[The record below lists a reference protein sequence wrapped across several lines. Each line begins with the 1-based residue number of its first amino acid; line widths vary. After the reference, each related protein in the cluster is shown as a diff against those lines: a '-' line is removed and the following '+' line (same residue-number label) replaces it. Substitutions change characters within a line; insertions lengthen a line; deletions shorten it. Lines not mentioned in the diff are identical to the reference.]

1 MNQTSQQPSLKEK
14 QSHGTRLFPCAY
26 YHFCNPSHRLRVR
39 HHWHEEVEI
48 VYLHHGSFKLD
59 INMEPYGTDRECFL
73 FINSGEL
80 HSLRSLSMEFDEQ
93 AVVFSPSMLLFQ
105 DYDSIDESILLPL
118 TQNKL
123 TFPRF
128 LDQTSP
134 FFSAFRSCYQQIS
147 HIFSQSKETL
157 ITGEQ
162 ILTDD
167 VISQLQIKAGILQLI
182 GILMEAGLM
191 CQSPR
196 TESQKIT
203 AIKTV
208 LSYITDHYH
217 EKLYVQ
223 DLASQV
229 NMNEQYFCRFFK
241 RSIGKT
247 PIDYINDYRLNKVIR
262 LLETGDA
269 QITEICL
276 ECGFN
281 NMGDFSATFQAQNRN
296 HSSVI
301 PKIISFQKVRIIYF
315 LISFSVVFLL
325 SIVYNVTK

>member
-162 ILTDD
+162 ILKDD
-167 VISQLQIKAGILQLI
+167 VISQLQIKEGILQLI

-247 PIDYINDYRLNKVIR
+247 PIDFINDYRLNKVIR

-281 NMGDFSATFQAQNRN
+281 NMGNFQRLFKRKTGITPLQYR
-296 HSSVI
+296 
-301 PKIISFQKVRIIYF
+301 KLY
-315 LISFSVVFLL
+315 L
-325 SIVYNVTK
+325 SKKSE

>member
-26 YHFCNPSHRLRVR
+26 YRFCNPSHRLRVR

-134 FFSAFRSCYQQIS
+134 FFSVFRSCYQQIS

-157 ITGEQ
+157 LTGEQ

-281 NMGDFSATFQAQNRN
+281 NMGNFQRLFKRKTGITPLQYR
-296 HSSVI
+296 
-301 PKIISFQKVRIIYF
+301 KLY
-315 LISFSVVFLL
+315 L
-325 SIVYNVTK
+325 SKKSE

>member
-167 VISQLQIKAGILQLI
+167 VISQLHIKAGILQLI

-191 CQSPR
+191 CHSPR

-269 QITEICL
+269 PVTEICL

-281 NMGDFSATFQAQNRN
+281 NMGNFQRLFKRKTGITPLQYR
-296 HSSVI
+296 
-301 PKIISFQKVRIIYF
+301 KLY
-315 LISFSVVFLL
+315 L
-325 SIVYNVTK
+325 SRKSE

>member
-80 HSLRSLSMEFDEQ
+80 HSLRSLSMDFDEQ

-229 NMNEQYFCRFFK
+229 NMNDQYFCRFFK

-269 QITEICL
+269 PVTEICL

-281 NMGDFSATFQAQNRN
+281 NMGNFQRLFKRKTGITPLQYR
-296 HSSVI
+296 
-301 PKIISFQKVRIIYF
+301 KLY
-315 LISFSVVFLL
+315 L
-325 SIVYNVTK
+325 SKKSE

>member
-39 HHWHEEVEI
+39 HHWHEEVKI
-48 VYLHHGSFKLD
+48 IYLHHGSFKLD

-281 NMGDFSATFQAQNRN
+281 NMGNFQRLFKRKTGITPLQYR
-296 HSSVI
+296 
-301 PKIISFQKVRIIYF
+301 KLY
-315 LISFSVVFLL
+315 L
-325 SIVYNVTK
+325 SKKSE

>member
-128 LDQTSP
+128 LDQTSS

-229 NMNEQYFCRFFK
+229 NMNEQYFCSFFK

-281 NMGDFSATFQAQNRN
+281 NMGNFQRLFKRKTGITPLQYR
-296 HSSVI
+296 
-301 PKIISFQKVRIIYF
+301 KLY
-315 LISFSVVFLL
+315 L
-325 SIVYNVTK
+325 SKKSE

>member
-167 VISQLQIKAGILQLI
+167 VISQLQIKAGTLQLI

-281 NMGDFSATFQAQNRN
+281 NMGNFQRLFKRKTGITPLQYR
-296 HSSVI
+296 
-301 PKIISFQKVRIIYF
+301 KLY
-315 LISFSVVFLL
+315 L
-325 SIVYNVTK
+325 SKKSE

>member
-134 FFSAFRSCYQQIS
+134 FFSVFRSCYQQIS

-157 ITGEQ
+157 LTGEQ

-269 QITEICL
+269 QITKICL

-281 NMGDFSATFQAQNRN
+281 NMGNFQRLFKRKTGITPLQYR
-296 HSSVI
+296 
-301 PKIISFQKVRIIYF
+301 KLY
-315 LISFSVVFLL
+315 L
-325 SIVYNVTK
+325 SKKSE

>member
-157 ITGEQ
+157 LTGEQ

-281 NMGDFSATFQAQNRN
+281 NMGNFQRLFKRKTGITPLQYRKLYFSKK
-296 HSSVI
+296 SE
-301 PKIISFQKVRIIYF
+301 
-315 LISFSVVFLL
+315 
-325 SIVYNVTK
+325 

>member
-269 QITEICL
+269 QITEIYL
-276 ECGFN
+276 ECRFN
-281 NMGDFSATFQAQNRN
+281 NMGNFQRLFKRKTGITPLQYR
-296 HSSVI
+296 
-301 PKIISFQKVRIIYF
+301 KLY
-315 LISFSVVFLL
+315 L
-325 SIVYNVTK
+325 SKKPE

>member
-128 LDQTSP
+128 LDQTSS

-147 HIFSQSKETL
+147 HIFSQSTETL
-157 ITGEQ
+157 LTGEQ

-281 NMGDFSATFQAQNRN
+281 NMGNFQRLFKRKTGITPLQYR
-296 HSSVI
+296 
-301 PKIISFQKVRIIYF
+301 KLY
-315 LISFSVVFLL
+315 L
-325 SIVYNVTK
+325 SKKSE

>member
-147 HIFSQSKETL
+147 HIFSRSKETL

-247 PIDYINDYRLNKVIR
+247 PIDFINDYRLNKVIR

-269 QITEICL
+269 QITEIYL
-276 ECGFN
+276 ECGLN
-281 NMGDFSATFQAQNRN
+281 NMGNFQRLFKRKTGITPLQYR
-296 HSSVI
+296 
-301 PKIISFQKVRIIYF
+301 KLY
-315 LISFSVVFLL
+315 L
-325 SIVYNVTK
+325 SKKSE

>member
-167 VISQLQIKAGILQLI
+167 VISQLLIKAGILQLI

-247 PIDYINDYRLNKVIR
+247 PIDFINDYRLNKVIR

-281 NMGDFSATFQAQNRN
+281 NMGNFQRLFKRKTGITPLQYR
-296 HSSVI
+296 
-301 PKIISFQKVRIIYF
+301 KLY
-315 LISFSVVFLL
+315 L
-325 SIVYNVTK
+325 SKKSE

>member
-241 RSIGKT
+241 EYTGATFSQYLAK
-247 PIDYINDYRLNKVIR
+247 YRVLQAEQPLAQTSKKISEIA
-262 LLETGDA
+262 LETGFADESSFI
-269 QITEICL
+269 QCFRKYYGCTPGNYRKEIT
-276 ECGFN
+276 
-281 NMGDFSATFQAQNRN
+281 QNPFFR
-296 HSSVI
+296 
-301 PKIISFQKVRIIYF
+301 QD
-315 LISFSVVFLL
+315 
-325 SIVYNVTK
+325 

>member
-134 FFSAFRSCYQQIS
+134 FFLPSAA
-147 HIFSQSKETL
+147 
-157 ITGEQ
+157 
-162 ILTDD
+162 
-167 VISQLQIKAGILQLI
+167 VI
-182 GILMEAGLM
+182 
-191 CQSPR
+191 
-196 TESQKIT
+196 
-203 AIKTV
+203 
-208 LSYITDHYH
+208 
-217 EKLYVQ
+217 
-223 DLASQV
+223 
-229 NMNEQYFCRFFK
+229 
-241 RSIGKT
+241 
-247 PIDYINDYRLNKVIR
+247 
-262 LLETGDA
+262 
-269 QITEICL
+269 
-276 ECGFN
+276 
-281 NMGDFSATFQAQNRN
+281 NR
-296 HSSVI
+296 SVI
-301 PKIISFQKVRIIYF
+301 FFREAKKLCSPANRFLRMMSSLSCRSRQGYF
-315 LISFSVVFLL
+315 SSSGFSWKPV
-325 SIVYNVTK
+325 

>member
-128 LDQTSP
+128 LDQTIP
-134 FFSAFRSCYQQIS
+134 FFPAFRSCYQQIS
-147 HIFSQSKETL
+147 RIFSKNNETL
-157 ITGEQ
+157 VTGEQ
-162 ILTDD
+162 ILTDN
-167 VISQLQIKAGILQLI
+167 VIAQLQIKAGILQLI

-191 CQSPR
+191 RQSPGS
-196 TESQKIT
+196 ESQKIT

-208 LSYITDHYH
+208 LSYITEHYQ

-223 DLASQV
+223 DLASQI

-262 LLETGDA
+262 LLETRDA
-269 QITEICL
+269 PVTEVCL

-281 NMGDFSATFQAQNRN
+281 NMGNFQRLFKRKTGTTPLQYRKLYLARK
-296 HSSVI
+296 SE
-301 PKIISFQKVRIIYF
+301 
-315 LISFSVVFLL
+315 
-325 SIVYNVTK
+325 

>member
-167 VISQLQIKAGILQLI
+167 VTSQLQIKAGILQLI

-281 NMGDFSATFQAQNRN
+281 NMGNFQRLFKRKTGITPLQYR
-296 HSSVI
+296 
-301 PKIISFQKVRIIYF
+301 KLY
-315 LISFSVVFLL
+315 L
-325 SIVYNVTK
+325 SKKSE

>member
-26 YHFCNPSHRLRVR
+26 YHFCNPSHRLRVS

-134 FFSAFRSCYQQIS
+134 FFSVFRSCYQQIS

-157 ITGEQ
+157 LTGEQ

-281 NMGDFSATFQAQNRN
+281 NMGNFQRLFKRKTGITPLQYR
-296 HSSVI
+296 
-301 PKIISFQKVRIIYF
+301 KLY
-315 LISFSVVFLL
+315 L
-325 SIVYNVTK
+325 SKKSE

>member
-1 MNQTSQQPSLKEK
+1 MNQTSQQPGLKEK

-26 YHFCNPSHRLRVR
+26 YHFCNPNHRLRVR
-39 HHWHEEVEI
+39 HHWHEEIEI
-48 VYLHHGSFKLD
+48 IYLQHGSFKLD

-73 FINSGEL
+73 FLNSGEL

-105 DYDSIDESILLPL
+105 DYDSIDECILLPL

-134 FFSAFRSCYQQIS
+134 FFPTFRSCYQQIS
-147 HIFSQSKETL
+147 HIFSRSKEAL
-157 ITGEQ
+157 IAGEQ

-191 CQSPR
+191 CQSSR

-223 DLASQV
+223 DLAAQV

-269 QITEICL
+269 PVTEISL

-281 NMGDFSATFQAQNRN
+281 NMGNFQRLFKRKTGITPLQYR
-296 HSSVI
+296 
-301 PKIISFQKVRIIYF
+301 KLY
-315 LISFSVVFLL
+315 L
-325 SIVYNVTK
+325 SKKSE

>member
-134 FFSAFRSCYQQIS
+134 FFSVFRSCYQQIS

-157 ITGEQ
+157 LTGEQ

-281 NMGDFSATFQAQNRN
+281 NMGIFQRLFKRKTGITPLQYR
-296 HSSVI
+296 
-301 PKIISFQKVRIIYF
+301 KLY
-315 LISFSVVFLL
+315 L
-325 SIVYNVTK
+325 SKKSE

>member
-39 HHWHEEVEI
+39 HHWHEEIEI

-269 QITEICL
+269 PVTEICL

-281 NMGDFSATFQAQNRN
+281 NMGNFQRLFKRKTGITPLQYR
-296 HSSVI
+296 
-301 PKIISFQKVRIIYF
+301 KLY
-315 LISFSVVFLL
+315 L
-325 SIVYNVTK
+325 SKKSE

>member
-59 INMEPYGTDRECFL
+59 INMEPYGTDRKCFL

-128 LDQTSP
+128 LDQTRP
-134 FFSAFRSCYQQIS
+134 FFSVFRSCYQQIS

-157 ITGEQ
+157 LTGEQ

-281 NMGDFSATFQAQNRN
+281 NMGNFQRLFKRKTGITPLQYR
-296 HSSVI
+296 
-301 PKIISFQKVRIIYF
+301 KLY
-315 LISFSVVFLL
+315 L
-325 SIVYNVTK
+325 SKKSE

>member
-26 YHFCNPSHRLRVR
+26 YHFCNPSHRLRVS

-48 VYLHHGSFKLD
+48 VYLHHGSFILD

-281 NMGDFSATFQAQNRN
+281 NMGNFQRLFKRKTGITPLQYR
-296 HSSVI
+296 
-301 PKIISFQKVRIIYF
+301 KLY
-315 LISFSVVFLL
+315 L
-325 SIVYNVTK
+325 SKKSE